1 MSLEIRVDT
10 SKYDQTVEGLQS
22 TIRRLPNRIIS
33 EASELVLNTLRKNTP
48 VRTGRL
54 RDSETREV
62 RGRQA
67 LVRTNTGY
75 GLYVERGTRY
85 FTGRFYAERTL
96 NEVSPKIR
104 DLITQILR
112 DEIK

>member
-1 MSLEIRVDT
+1 MSLQITVDT
-10 SKYDQTVEGLQS
+10 SRYDNTIQGLQD

-33 EASELVLNTLRKNTP
+33 EASDLVLNTLRKNTP

-54 RDSETREV
+54 RDSETRQV
-62 RGRQA
+62 IGRQA
-67 LVRTNTGY
+67 IVRTNTGY

-96 NEVSPKIR
+96 NEVSPKLGELIQRIIR
-104 DLITQILR
+104 E
-112 DEIK
+112 EIR